1 MTKNPGLMMI
11 VLIIGG
17 SACGG
22 DAFTTFGPGYG
33 GNTTG
38 GTAGSSGSSKDG
50 GSSGSTG
57 GNSGQSGKDGGPG
70 GNGGDSGNA
79 GGTDGGNSGE
89 AGSGNSGSGGGQAGM
104 GGSSGSESGGSSG
117 TAGTG
122 GSGGNGGQAGMGGS
136 GGNNI
141 GGSSG
146 STGGNGGDSGS
157 GGSNSSGGAGGQGGL
172 GGGAGMGGSGGD
184 PCMAQPVPDSL
195 TISCT
200 NACTKVLVFNGAIV
214 PAKSS
219 ADNSECETI
228 PFTNKPVA
236 DDSVYAWV
244 DTPNPADLDMFKAT
258 SLGKYP
264 KTCFMKCKAASPNPG
279 PAPDHSEMES
289 EIFAGGYITVP
300 CGSNPEISVSQT
312 CAFGMNVIAQY

>member
-1 MTKNPGLMMI
+1 MTKNLGLMMI
-11 VLIIGG
+11 VLITG
-17 SACGG
+17 SGCIG
-22 DAFTTFGPGYG
+22 DAFTTFEPGYG
-33 GNTTG
+33 GGTTG
-38 GTAGSSGSSKDG
+38 GTAGSGGSSKDG

-70 GNGGDSGNA
+70 GNGGDGRSA
-79 GGTDGGNSGE
+79 GSADGGNSGE
-89 AGSGNSGSGGGQAGM
+89 AGSGIGGNSGGSAGQAGM
-104 GGSSGSESGGSSG
+104 GGSNGEGGNASGSGGSSG

-122 GSGGNGGQAGMGGS
+122 GFNTGGN
-136 GGNNI
+136 
-141 GGSSG
+141 SG
-146 STGGNGGDSGS
+146 STGGD
-157 GGSNSSGGAGGQGGL
+157 GGAGGSSNNGGASGTGGHGGL
-172 GGGAGMGGSGGD
+172 GGDAGMGGESGAGGSGGD

-228 PFTNKPVA
+228 PFTNKPAA

-244 DTPNPADLDMFKAT
+244 DTPNPADLDMFKAV

-264 KTCFMKCKAASPNPG
+264 KTCFMKCKAASPDPG
-279 PAPDHSEMES
+279 PAPDHSEMEN
-289 EIFAGGYITVP
+289 EIFGGGYITVP
-300 CGSNPEISVSQT
+300 CGSNPQISLSQT
-312 CAFGMNVIAQY
+312 CAFGINVIAQY